1 MSTFEQC
8 FIRETIFILQKRF
21 STKLNCYPVPFM
33 STFFYFRKPN
43 RLFVFLSSYHWF
55 GLFVH
60 LSIIGLV
67 INLVLLL
74 PSMLLYS
81 TLYVNVLCFF
91 DSYWHINFV
100 ISLINLL
107 VLDSIKCNNLFFLKQ
122 KALKRRGKITFEV
135 SPENMQ
141 IFEYLPVLDMLN
153 IPL

>member
-1 MSTFEQC
+1 
-8 FIRETIFILQKRF
+8 
-21 STKLNCYPVPFM
+21 M

-107 VLDSIKCNNLFFLKQ
+107 VLDSIKCNNLFFF
-122 KALKRRGKITFEV
+122 KAKSTKTEGKNNFRSVTRKYANFRVFTSSWYAKYSTVVICCIRLA
-135 SPENMQ
+135 SPK
-141 IFEYLPVLDMLN
+141 
-153 IPL
+153 